1 MDFVCTAHGEEL
13 IMRKTLSNAYRT
25 IERMTLGNWREELE
39 SALSNAQKQ
48 SALELAEGLK
58 QTVRRLR
65 QTTDEA
71 SALSLIVSSSASY
84 CQKAAAFVF
93 DQESARLLS
102 SRGLDAVELAI
113 DLKQAAAFFSA
124 VETRD
129 PVIAAAS
136 ESELSKE
143 FFPPAIA
150 GFSTGEKV
158 FLYPLVVKG
167 SVTAV
172 LFAMGDVQS
181 PAMELLAE
189 IAASHLSTLRQ
200 VALVQAAPVPNS
212 AKRWEDLTAD
222 QQAIHLRAQRFARL
236 KVSEMRLYHPDT
248 VRRGMKRSDLYLVL
262 KPEIDAARES
272 YKREFPGVLDY
283 LYLELVGNL
292 ANNEHRLLGPLFP
305 GPLV

>member
-1 MDFVCTAHGEEL
+1 MMV
-13 IMRKTLSNAYRT
+13 
-25 IERMTLGNWREELE
+25 GNWREELE
-39 SALSNAQKQ
+39 SALLKAQKE
-48 SALELAEGLK
+48 SALDLAEGLK

-65 QTTDEA
+65 QTNDEA
-71 SALSLIVSSSASY
+71 SALSLMVSSTTPY

-93 DQESARLLS
+93 DQESARLHTA
-102 SRGLDAVELAI
+102 RGLDAVELAI

-124 VETRD
+124 VETQD

-150 GFSTGEKV
+150 GFSDGEKV
-158 FLYPLVVKG
+158 FLFPLVVKG

-200 VALVQAAPVPNS
+200 VALIQAAPEP
-212 AKRWEDLTAD
+212 KFKQRWEDLTPEE
-222 QQAIHLRAQRFARL
+222 QAIHLRAQRFARL
-236 KVSEMRLYHPDT
+236 KVSEMRLYHSET
-248 VRRGMKRSDLYLVL
+248 VRRGIKRSDLYLVL
-262 KPEIDAARES
+262 KSEIDSARAT
-272 YKREFPGVLDY
+272 YKKEFPGVLDY

-292 ANNEHRLLGPLFP
+292 ANNDDRLLGPLFP

>member
-1 MDFVCTAHGEEL
+1 M
-13 IMRKTLSNAYRT
+13 
-25 IERMTLGNWREELE
+25 MTLGTWREDLE
-39 SALSNAQKQ
+39 SALSAAQKQ
-48 SALELAEGLK
+48 SALELAEDLK

-65 QTTDEA
+65 QTSDEA
-71 SALSLIVSSSASY
+71 SALSLIVSSSGPY

-93 DQESARLLS
+93 DQDSARLLS
-102 SRGLDAVELAI
+102 ARGLDAAELAI

-124 VETRD
+124 VETKD

-150 GFSTGEKV
+150 GFSDGEKV
-158 FLYPLVVKG
+158 FLFPLIVKG

-181 PAMELLAE
+181 PAVELLAE
-189 IAASHLSTLRQ
+189 IAASHMSTLRQ
-200 VALVQAAPVPNS
+200 VALVQAPPVPKS
-212 AKRWEDLTAD
+212 EQRWEDLTSE

-236 KVSEMRLYHPDT
+236 KVSEMRLYHADT

-262 KPEIDAARES
+262 KPEIDTARDA
-272 YKREFPGVLDY
+272 YKKEFPGVLDY

-292 ANNEHRLLGPLFP
+292 ANNDDRMLGPLFP

>member
-1 MDFVCTAHGEEL
+1 MKL
-13 IMRKTLSNAYRT
+13 MTLS
-25 IERMTLGNWREELE
+25 NWREELE
-39 SALSNAQKQ
+39 SALSAAQKQ
-48 SALELAEGLK
+48 SALDQVEGLK

-65 QTTDEA
+65 QTTDES
-71 SALSLIVSSSASY
+71 SALSLVVSSSATY

-93 DQESARLLS
+93 DQDSAHLLS
-102 SRGLDAVELAI
+102 SRGLDAAELAI

-124 VETRD
+124 VETQD

-150 GFSTGEKV
+150 GFSAGEKV
-158 FLYPLVVKG
+158 FLFPLVVRG
-167 SVTAV
+167 AVTAV

-200 VALVQAAPVPNS
+200 VSLVQAAPAASQSP
-212 AKRWEDLTAD
+212 KRWEDLAPE

-236 KVSEMRLYHPDT
+236 KVSEIRLYHPDT
-248 VRRGMKRSDLYLVL
+248 VRRGIKRSDLYLVL
-262 KPEIDAARES
+262 KPQIDAARDA
-272 YKREFPGVLDY
+272 YKKEFPGLLDY
-283 LYLELVGNL
+283 LYLELLGNL
-292 ANNEHRLLGPLFP
+292 ANNDDRVLGPLFP
-305 GPLV
+305 GALV

>member
-1 MDFVCTAHGEEL
+1 M
-13 IMRKTLSNAYRT
+13 
-25 IERMTLGNWREELE
+25 MTLGNWREELE
-39 SALSNAQKQ
+39 AVLSKAQKQ

-71 SALSLIVSSSASY
+71 AALSLVITSSAPY
-84 CQKAAAFVF
+84 CKKAAAFVF
-93 DQESARLLS
+93 DQQSAHLS
-102 SRGLDAVELAI
+102 SARGLDAAELAI

-124 VETRD
+124 VETQD
-129 PVIAAAS
+129 PVIASAS

-143 FFPPAIA
+143 FFPPAIE
-150 GFSTGEKV
+150 GFADGEKV
-158 FLYPLVVKG
+158 FLFPLVVKG
-167 SVTAV
+167 SVMAV

-189 IAASHLSTLRQ
+189 IAASHMSTLRQ
-200 VALVQAAPVPNS
+200 VSLVQAAPTPQS
-212 AKRWEDLTAD
+212 PQRWEDLAPE

-248 VRRGMKRSDLYLVL
+248 VRRGIKRSDLYLVL
-262 KPEIDAARES
+262 KPEIDAAREA
-272 YKREFPGVLDY
+272 YKKEFPGVLDY
-283 LYLELVGNL
+283 LYIELVGNL
-292 ANNEHRLLGPLFP
+292 ANNDDRLLGPLFP